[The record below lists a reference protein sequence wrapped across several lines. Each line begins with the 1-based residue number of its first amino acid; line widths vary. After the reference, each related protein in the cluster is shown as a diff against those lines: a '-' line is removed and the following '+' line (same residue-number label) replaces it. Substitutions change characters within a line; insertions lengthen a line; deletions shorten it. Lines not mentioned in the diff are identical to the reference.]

1 MKKAAVPMVAEALEA
16 STPET
21 LALIAVEILF

>member
-1 MKKAAVPMVAEALEA
+1 MKKTAMSMVAEAPEA
-16 STPET
+16 TTPET